1 MSAGRGSRPAR
12 QFAIA
17 LGSGSAGNRGN
28 QLGRPVK
35 RLWHKRR
42 DDMPHCSNPIAL
54 DRRADEIDTGAW
66 TRAFAE
72 GQLISACSRS
82 IFRAEELAARR
93 DIVEITAAAHR
104 ASLYTN
110 LITSELVSTEKK
122 LAVLAWKPASTTS
135 RSRSRMPT
143 PPRRTGWLTARAAMP
158 ANAALASEVVR
169 GDGPS

>member
-1 MSAGRGSRPAR
+1 
-12 QFAIA
+12 
-17 LGSGSAGNRGN
+17 
-28 QLGRPVK
+28 VK

-42 DDMPHCSNPIAL
+42 DDMPYCSNPIAL

-66 TRAFAE
+66 TRVFAE
-72 GQLISACSRS
+72 AADLGVLQVHLSGG
-82 IFRAEELAARR
+82 ELAARR

-110 LITSELVSTEKK
+110 LITSELVSLRKSSRC
-122 LAVLAWKPASTTS
+122 WRKPASTTS

-143 PPRRTGWLTARAAMP
+143 PPRRTGSLTARAAMP